1 MASLPVRLIARV
13 VLSSGI
19 GYLVSAAA
27 VIDLNFV
34 DLPEIVKVTTVVLH
48 NYSQQDL
55 RTRLLTSQISRIKP
69 TWRWLIQSDLSPS
82 QRAEKTRA

>member
-1 MASLPVRLIARV
+1 MSMASLPVRLIARV

-34 DLPEIVKVTTVVLH
+34 DLPEIVKVTTVVCTTTA
-48 NYSQQDL
+48 SK
-55 RTRLLTSQISRIKP
+55 ISER
-69 TWRWLIQSDLSPS
+69 DC
-82 QRAEKTRA
+82 